1 MKYDDTNMI
10 TYTYTMHMRMRTDA
24 FGSDN
29 ITNLMQRMKETKD
42 DDARKGV

>member
-1 MKYDDTNMI
+1 ML
-10 TYTYTMHMRMRTDA
+10 MRMRTDT

-29 ITNLMQRMKETKD
+29 VTNLMQRMRETKD

>member
-1 MKYDDTNMI
+1 ML
-10 TYTYTMHMRMRTDA
+10 MRMRIDT

-29 ITNLMQRMKETKD
+29 VTNLMQRMRETKD

>member
-1 MKYDDTNMI
+1 MY
-10 TYTYTMHMRMRTDA
+10 MRMRIDT

-29 ITNLMQRMKETKD
+29 ITNLMQRMRETKD